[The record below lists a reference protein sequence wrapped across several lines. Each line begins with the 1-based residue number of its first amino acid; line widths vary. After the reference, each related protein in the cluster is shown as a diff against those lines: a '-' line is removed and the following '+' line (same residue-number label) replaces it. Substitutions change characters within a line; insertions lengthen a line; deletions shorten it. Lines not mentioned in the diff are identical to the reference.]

1 MGAKAQLLL
10 PDHQDLFSA
19 EETPEPS
26 ELGAVKAAVDVGENP
41 VLKWQS
47 FAAAGLFLF
56 QGKCER
62 KRIVSPPVLHCPV
75 LVGELDR
82 IAQNHN

>member
-1 MGAKAQLLL
+1 MLPDPVQAGLGAEAQMLL

-41 VLKWQS
+41 VLEWQGC
-47 FAAAGLFLF
+47 AAAGLFLF
-56 QGKCER
+56 QSKGER
-62 KRIVSPPVLHCPV
+62 QLIVSPPVFHCPV
-75 LVGELDR
+75 
-82 IAQNHN
+82 